1 MESSQT
7 ESKVH
12 RVLYVLR
19 ITRVISGIL
28 AIGAIVYM
36 IACAV
41 VAMNRQEDSWA
52 AMKWPLII
60 AVGLLWLFVRSTK
73 KILSCKATNNQ

>member
-1 MESSQT
+1 M
-7 ESKVH
+7 
-12 RVLYVLR
+12 LYVLR

-36 IACAV
+36 IAGAI
-41 VAMNRQEDSWA
+41 VAMNKQEDSWT

-73 KILSCKATNNQ
+73 KILERKATISR